1 MNHFPPPVGTADHV
15 QGAAD
20 APVTLLEYGDFECPY
35 CGAMHEVVKAVQRVM
50 GPQLRF
56 VYRHFPL
63 VDIHAHALH
72 AAEFAEAAA
81 RYNKF
86 WEAHDMLFENQRALS
101 DDALS
106 QYWAKLRLP
115 AGDLVAALKGDD
127 EHIQRDFAGGLR
139 CGIQGT
145 PTLFINGHAYAG
157 AHDVES
163 LRTALSA
170 ASG

>member
-1 MNHFPPPVGTADHV
+1 MNHLPPPVGPADHV

-35 CGAMHEVVKAVQRVM
+35 CGAMHEAIKAVQRVM

-81 RYNKF
+81 RYGNF

-101 DDALS
+101 DGALS
-106 QYWAKLRLP
+106 QYWAKLDLP
-115 AGDLVAALKGDD
+115 SGDLTAALKGDD
-127 EHIQRDFAGGLR
+127 D
-139 CGIQGT
+139 
-145 PTLFINGHAYAG
+145 
-157 AHDVES
+157 
-163 LRTALSA
+163 
-170 ASG
+170 